1 LTATGLRRWH
11 ATKSRR
17 ITIRAKQSIDT
28 SGDADLAQLSG
39 APCLQ
44 GRDGD
49 KLIQPMTMKF
59 RMRGVDLGRVKQY
72 MIDHPDEFYKKTPV
86 DELPHQ
92 PTESASLA
100 LNSLYE

>member
-1 LTATGLRRWH
+1 
-11 ATKSRR
+11 
-17 ITIRAKQSIDT
+17 
-28 SGDADLAQLSG
+28 
-39 APCLQ
+39 
-44 GRDGD
+44 
-49 KLIQPMTMKF
+49 MKF